1 MVQTQRKFPQGCAK
15 AINAT
20 VLHRATLA
28 VPSLPPPTNGSL
40 RQAALASVQRQQTVA
55 ALPVSTKSAKKRP
68 ASPSVPSPS
77 NLSPL
82 AQRIRK
88 DIGVGESEIESPEKE
103 VLRSPTFLE
112 NSPSPLSP
120 RMKEIPPPAPLV
132 FTPSKIQEDAAE
144 TELEKSKDA
153 EEKSKDAEEKSE
165 ESETESAPGESDVL
179 EIVLEVAEPDEI
191 ELLSRLPYGEEKVQ
205 LQLQVL
211 LKARERLRNV
221 ESVKKQ
227 KELVEGERPKCWNCE
242 EVFTVD
248 HQCWNS

>member
-1 MVQTQRKFPQGCAK
+1 M
-15 AINAT
+15 
-20 VLHRATLA
+20 
-28 VPSLPPPTNGSL
+28 
-40 RQAALASVQRQQTVA
+40 
-55 ALPVSTKSAKKRP
+55 STKSAKKRP

-120 RMKEIPPPAPLV
+120 CMKEIPPPAPLV

-165 ESETESAPGESDVL
+165 ESETESARESD
-179 EIVLEVAEPDEI
+179 ILEVAEPDEI
-191 ELLSRLPYGEEKVQ
+191 ELLSSFPMG
-205 LQLQVL
+205 
-211 LKARERLRNV
+211 
-221 ESVKKQ
+221 KK
-227 KELVEGERPKCWNCE
+227 KYNCNYKC
-242 EVFTVD
+242 
-248 HQCWNS
+248 S

>member
-1 MVQTQRKFPQGCAK
+1 
-15 AINAT
+15 
-20 VLHRATLA
+20 
-28 VPSLPPPTNGSL
+28 
-40 RQAALASVQRQQTVA
+40 
-55 ALPVSTKSAKKRP
+55 
-68 ASPSVPSPS
+68 
-77 NLSPL
+77 
-82 AQRIRK
+82 
-88 DIGVGESEIESPEKE
+88 
-103 VLRSPTFLE
+103 
-112 NSPSPLSP
+112 
-120 RMKEIPPPAPLV
+120 MKEIPPPAPLI